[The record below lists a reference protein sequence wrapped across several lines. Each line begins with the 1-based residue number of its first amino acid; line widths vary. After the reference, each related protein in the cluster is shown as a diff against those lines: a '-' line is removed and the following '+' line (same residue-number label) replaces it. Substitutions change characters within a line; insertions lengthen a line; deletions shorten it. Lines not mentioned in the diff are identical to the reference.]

1 MASASTTGELAT
13 RADLDAL
20 GAGLRQE
27 MSAHRTESR
36 EDMQAL
42 RTESRADMQT
52 LRTEFREDISELRAD
67 VRTWAT
73 ATIGL
78 TAAVA
83 VGAIGAIVTLTL
95 TLD

>member
-36 EDMQAL
+36 EDMQA
-42 RTESRADMQT
+42 